1 MGNRYSN
8 PYDPYW
14 YDYDPM
20 YGGVGGYYDY
30 NLSAVSVSL
39 KLMDSYVPI
48 SNDIVK
54 WRPRSRGLFG
64 SGYGYYYSP
73 YASPYDYYY
82 PAATQYPYFNNYYQP
97 MMQPYYYPRTPYF

>member
-30 NLSAVSVSL
+30 NLSA
-39 KLMDSYVPI
+39 
-48 SNDIVK
+48 

>member
-30 NLSAVSVSL
+30 DLSA
-39 KLMDSYVPI
+39 
-48 SNDIVK
+48 

-64 SGYGYYYSP
+64 SRYGYYYSP
-73 YASPYDYYY
+73 YASSYDYYY
-82 PAATQYPYFNNYYQP
+82 PTAAAQYPYFNNYYQP
-97 MMQPYYYPRTPYF
+97 MIQPYYYPRTPFF

>member
-1 MGNRYSN
+1 MATFIPFRFADNIIRLSFFFSFLLYLYPNYSTLLEFTYITSLMGNRYSN

-39 KLMDSYVPI
+39 KLMDAHVGFLI
-48 SNDIVK
+48 T
-54 WRPRSRGLFG
+54 L
-64 SGYGYYYSP
+64 
-73 YASPYDYYY
+73 
-82 PAATQYPYFNNYYQP
+82 
-97 MMQPYYYPRTPYF
+97 